1 MSQNERFDDNEDIF
15 LRSFVTETR
24 KVGLLEE
31 RVLIIGL

>member
-1 MSQNERFDDNEDIF
+1 MSQNERFDDNEDIL
-15 LRSFVTETR
+15 LRSLVTETR